1 MFKIN
6 FSFLFLSTYRLSAR
20 QLLAMAFMA
29 ILSLTHPVASAAPA
43 EVRSSAS
50 GGITAEQSTQFLDVY
65 KSPTCGCCQEWI
77 DHMEAQG
84 FRTDIHH
91 PAALNEVKAKYQIAP
106 QYQSC
111 HTAVSPTGYV
121 FEGHIPAKII
131 ERFLTEKPADAIGLA
146 VPGMPMG
153 SPGMEMGNR
162 FTPYDVLLLKTD
174 GSTQVYARI
183 NAASE
188 QY

>member
-1 MFKIN
+1 MFKICL
-6 FSFLFLSTYRLSAR
+6 SFLSAGRLLNR
-20 QLLAMAFMA
+20 FLAMILIAG
-29 ILSLTHPVASAAPA
+29 LSLTHSIASATDA
-43 EVRSSAS
+43 RSSVSGTQAS
-50 GGITAEQSTQFLDVY
+50 SSGAQSAQFLDVY

-77 DHMEAQG
+77 DHMESRG
-84 FRTDIHH
+84 FSTDIHH
-91 PAALNEVKAKYQIAP
+91 PTALNDVKAKYRIAP
-106 QYQSC
+106 EYQSC

-121 FEGHIPAKII
+121 FEGHIPAKIV

-162 FTPYDVLLLKTD
+162 FTPYDVLLLKAD